1 MYLDDPLMHRG
12 LLLLAVVKTPLRNEL
27 VCGVALEEAEE
38 QPQYLLLLF
47 VGVAVVNLDLFSI
60 RDDGDVFV
68 IVNLTWYFHDWLQGI

>member
-1 MYLDDPLMHRG
+1 MPHG

-27 VCGVALEEAEE
+27 VCGVASEEVEG
-38 QPQYLLLLF
+38 QLLYRLLPF
-47 VGVAVVNLDLFSI
+47 VVVAVVNLDLFLI

>member
-12 LLLLAVVKTPLRNEL
+12 LLLLAVVKIPLQNEL
-27 VCGVALEEAEE
+27 VCGVASEEAEE
-38 QPQYLLLLF
+38 QLQYRLLLF
-47 VGVAVVNLDLFSI
+47 VGVAVVNLDLFLI

>member
-27 VCGVALEEAEE
+27 VCGVASEEVEE
-38 QPQYLLLLF
+38 QLQYRLLPF
-47 VGVAVVNLDLFSI
+47 VVVEVVNLDLFLI

>member
-27 VCGVALEEAEE
+27 GCGVASAEAEE
-38 QPQYLLLLF
+38 QLQYRLLLF

-68 IVNLTWYFHDWLQGI
+68 IVNLTWYFHDWLQGK

>member
-1 MYLDDPLMHRG
+1 MYLDDPLTHHG

-27 VCGVALEEAEE
+27 GCGVALEEAEE
-38 QPQYLLLLF
+38 QLQYRLLLF
-47 VGVAVVNLDLFSI
+47 VGVAVVNLDLFLI

>member
-1 MYLDDPLMHRG
+1 MYLDDPLTHHG

-27 VCGVALEEAEE
+27 VCGVASEEVEE
-38 QPQYLLLLF
+38 QLQYRLLPF
-47 VGVAVVNLDLFSI
+47 VVVEVVNLDLFLI

>member
-1 MYLDDPLMHRG
+1 MYRDDPLMPHG

-27 VCGVALEEAEE
+27 GCGVASEEAEE
-38 QPQYLLLLF
+38 QLQYRLLLF
-47 VGVAVVNLDLFSI
+47 VGVAVVNLDLFLI